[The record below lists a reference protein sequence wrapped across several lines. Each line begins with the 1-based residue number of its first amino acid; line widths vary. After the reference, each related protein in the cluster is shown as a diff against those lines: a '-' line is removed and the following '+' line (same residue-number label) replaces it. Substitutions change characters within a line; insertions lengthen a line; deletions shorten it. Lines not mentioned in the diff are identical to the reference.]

1 VRDRLSNDRFSG
13 PDVAESRAEV
23 TMATVSVD
31 QRVDQLNSLLRGE
44 ISAVETYK
52 QAIEERVGSG
62 ASFGIIRSNTKPRA

>member
-1 VRDRLSNDRFSG
+1 
-13 PDVAESRAEV
+13 
-23 TMATVSVD
+23 MATVSVD